1 MLDPRNA
8 RIAVI
13 GLGYVGL
20 PLAIEFGRLY
30 ETLGY
35 DIDAQR
41 VADLRG
47 GRDGN
52 HESSAGEIASAAKL
66 RFSADASDL
75 HDCNVYVVTVPTP
88 VDEHKRPDFTPLR
101 EASRVVGRL
110 LSRGDTVIYESTV
123 YPGATE
129 EICVPQL
136 EAASGLRAREWR
148 SANTVST

>member
-41 VADLRG
+41 VADLRE
-47 GRDGN
+47 GRDNN

-66 RFSADASDL
+66 RFSADVSDL
-75 HDCNVYVVTVPTP
+75 RDCNVYVVTVPTP
-88 VDEHKRPDFTPLR
+88 VDEHKRPDFTPLL
-101 EASRVVGRL
+101 EASRAVGRL
-110 LSRGDTVIYESTV
+110 LS
-123 YPGATE
+123 
-129 EICVPQL
+129 
-136 EAASGLRAREWR
+136 
-148 SANTVST
+148 